1 MPGEYDLKLK
11 TKDNKYII
19 YRKNVYRVWFEYLKF
34 CLQNNYQVN
43 EKKYKGW
50 DLNSVKNEKF
60 DSWYKKYFSD
70 LFASDLEPV
79 KEIKNYNSLIYKNNP
94 FKILIELPITN
105 PTAYN
110 ILQVRK
116 ILKGRHFKDINK
128 YQVSTKAIRWFEL
141 ELYLQ
146 TFKANLRLN
155 KNPKD
160 NYLKR
165 MWKLRSYLIAYRRKI
180 YRNRKGGQIRK
191 LNKKNLPTFFVR
203 DKIWNSVFK
212 RKINDVDKDDML
224 VRRISRYLQKAK
236 IIISNVSE
244 GTFPGHYDNSLKYK
258 K

>member
-11 TKDNKYII
+11 IKDNKYII

-34 CLQNNYQVN
+34 CLQNNYKVN

-50 DLNSVKNEKF
+50 DLNSVKNDKF
-60 DSWYKKYFSD
+60 DNWYKKYFHD

-79 KEIKNYNSLIYKNNP
+79 KEIKNYNSLLYKHNP
-94 FKILIELPITN
+94 FKILIEVPTTN

-110 ILQVRK
+110 VLEVRK

-128 YQVSTKAIRWFEL
+128 YQISTKAIRWFEL

-146 TFKANLRLN
+146 TFRANLRLN
-155 KNPKD
+155 KNPKES
-160 NYLKR
+160 YLKR
-165 MWKLRSYLIAYRRKI
+165 MWKLRSYLVAYRRKI

-191 LNKKNLPTFFVR
+191 LSKKNLPTFFVR
-203 DKIWNSVFK
+203 EKIWDTVFK
-212 RKINDVDKDDML
+212 QKINDVGKDDIL